1 MEKENII
8 SILYGDS
15 NRAKDMQDS
24 DYKSIIT
31 GDYFLK

>member
-1 MEKENII
+1 MVKENII
-8 SILYGDS
+8 NILFGSS

-24 DYKSIIT
+24 DYRSIIT

>member
-1 MEKENII
+1 MP
-8 SILYGDS
+8 